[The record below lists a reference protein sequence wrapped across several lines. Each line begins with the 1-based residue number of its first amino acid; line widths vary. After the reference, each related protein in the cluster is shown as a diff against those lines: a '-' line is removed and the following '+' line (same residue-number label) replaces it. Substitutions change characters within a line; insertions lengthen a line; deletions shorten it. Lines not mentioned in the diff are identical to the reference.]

1 MTDLLIMA
9 GGLGTRFG
17 NISTH
22 THKSLLP
29 IDGRPILEHLIK
41 SFPKGTDVKMAV
53 NKKYFEQ
60 MMNFTDRLSINS
72 WPLKVNT
79 NSPIETYLKLSK
91 DRNNKP
97 FFLSVSD
104 GFPAAKIKEPK
115 TNVFYTKCVERPEMY
130 NVPDIFNLGF
140 DCSCRQIIKFN
151 HFGSNITTNKNNTGL
166 TGLFYIK
173 DVELWNKIC
182 RESQHLED
190 RARNNWVFDKFVEA
204 TYVEEVIIDWN
215 EFNSIEDYLNYAKN

>member
-1 MTDLLIMA
+1 MDLLIMA
-9 GGLGTRFG
+9 GGLGTRFD
-17 NISTH
+17 NVSTH

-79 NSPIETYLKLSK
+79 KSPIETYLKLSK

-130 NVPDIFNLGF
+130 NVPN
-140 DCSCRQIIKFN
+140 IINGRITQFN
-151 HFGSNITTNKNNTGL
+151 HFGTNLFVYNEDEKITGL

-182 RESQHLED
+182 KESEHLED
-190 RARNNWVFDKFVEA
+190 RARNNWVFDKFVAA
-204 TYVEEVIIDWN
+204 TYVEEIIINWN
-215 EFNSIEDYLNYAKN
+215 EFNSLEQYLSWNK

>member
-9 GGLGTRFG
+9 GGFGTRFD

-60 MMNFTDRLSINS
+60 MMNFTDRLGINS

-79 NSPIETYLKLSK
+79 GSPIETYLKLSK
-91 DRNNKP
+91 DRNNQP

-104 GFPAAKIKEPK
+104 GFPVGKIKEPK
-115 TNVFYTKCVERPEMY
+115 TNVFYTKLVERPEMY
-130 NVPDIFNLGF
+130 NIPKISN
-140 DCSCRQIIKFN
+140 SQILEFN
-151 HFGSNITTNKNNTGL
+151 HFGSKPITNKNNTGL

-182 RESQHLED
+182 KESEHLED
-190 RARNNWVFDKFVEA
+190 RARNNYVFDRFVAA
-204 TYVEEVIIDWN
+204 TYVEEIIINWN
-215 EFNSIEDYLNYAKN
+215 EFNSIEDYLDYAKN